1 MGTRV
6 YAQLWHEDAAKAEQ
20 LLQDVMTE
28 MERINQLMSPHI
40 SQSELSLINQSA
52 HNAPVKVGMELFS
65 LLQTAQSF
73 SDKTAGAFDITF
85 ASLGYRFD
93 YRKKI
98 KPTEQ
103 QRQQATQLIDYRG
116 LKLNPD
122 QSTVQFAQSGMR
134 IDLGG
139 IAKGYAVDNC
149 ILLMQ
154 KAGVQHAIVTAGGD
168 SRLIGDHRGR
178 PWMLGIRHPRGDQH
192 VISLPLESIAIS
204 TSGDYE
210 RYFEEDG
217 VRYHHI
223 IDPAKGRS
231 AREVISTTILADRS
245 IEADA
250 LSTSVFVLGVAK
262 GLQLVNSLAGISA
275 IIIDKRGKV
284 HYSDD
289 LSVPAMQKP

>member
-40 SQSELSLINQSA
+40 AQSELSLINQSA

-73 SDKTAGAFDITF
+73 SNKTAGAFDITF
-85 ASLGYRFD
+85 ASLGYQFD

-116 LKLNPD
+116 LKLNSD

-149 ILLMQ
+149 ILLLQ

>member
-116 LKLNPD
+116 LKLNSD

>member
-73 SDKTAGAFDITF
+73 SDKTAGAFDVTY

-116 LKLNPD
+116 LKLNSD

-134 IDLGG
+134 IDVGG

-149 ILLMQ
+149 ILLLQ